1 MRFIPVLF
9 VGFALGC
16 TAAVARAPEHR
27 YRVSGMAFALTPTG
41 RDDTSYRLQLQGGVE
56 YSVRA
61 VVASG
66 EVRLRTVV
74 RNGGRAPVR
83 YDPLAAVVAGA
94 DGGPLRLV
102 SVEEEPSSPR
112 PSEAEQGAKEYVR
125 GVRAISPGQSE
136 AIARRYALADGV
148 RRGRDLHL
156 LAMLSLGD
164 LVRVGDVEVP
174 VLLRLKEMR

>member
-1 MRFIPVLF
+1 MV
-9 VGFALGC
+9 
-16 TAAVARAPEHR
+16 AA
-27 YRVSGMAFALTPTG
+27 
-41 RDDTSYRLQLQGGVE
+41 
-56 YSVRA
+56 
-61 VVASG
+61 
-66 EVRLRTVV
+66 
-74 RNGGRAPVR
+74 
-83 YDPLAAVVAGA
+83 A

-112 PSEAEQGAKEYVR
+112 PSETKQGSEEYVR